1 MAKPFPSD
9 FYVVCAT
16 VIPVLFLAL
25 VVQGGTYE
33 AMLNAAR
40 NAARALPRRTWNYV
54 LARFLPWVAYL
65 AVAGALG
72 GELLSLLALFSGSDT
87 YQPRLVVLITT
98 ISLMGVVA
106 AAPAWRWWQVRRA
119 VARQRLR
126 PVVGLPGSPQ
136 FGFGARLRP
145 LWTARDLAAE
155 QIRAILRD
163 AGCPEFGRMRD
174 GFVVEGGEEGEP
186 FLVACTVSHDA
197 RAARQMAIYE
207 DALSAAGYR
216 VVPFPADE
224 RGLQIWTVKVN
235 GPSEGEAG
243 QASAAL

>member
-9 FYVVCAT
+9 FYVVCAI

-72 GELLSLLALFSGSDT
+72 GELLSLLALFSDSDT

-126 PVVGLPGSPQ
+126 PVVGLPGSPSSAS
-136 FGFGARLRP
+136 AR
-145 LWTARDLAAE
+145 ACDLCG
-155 QIRAILRD
+155 RHVILLPSRYGPSCGMPGVRNS
-163 AGCPEFGRMRD
+163 AGCEMD
-174 GFVVEGGEEGEP
+174 
-186 FLVACTVSHDA
+186 L
-197 RAARQMAIYE
+197 
-207 DALSAAGYR
+207 
-216 VVPFPADE
+216 
-224 RGLQIWTVKVN
+224 
-235 GPSEGEAG
+235 
-243 QASAAL
+243 

>member
-145 LWTARDLAAE
+145 LWTARVLLAG
-155 QIRAILRD
+155 RYGPSCGMPGVRNS
-163 AGCPEFGRMRD
+163 AGCEMD
-174 GFVVEGGEEGEP
+174 
-186 FLVACTVSHDA
+186 S
-197 RAARQMAIYE
+197 
-207 DALSAAGYR
+207 
-216 VVPFPADE
+216 
-224 RGLQIWTVKVN
+224 
-235 GPSEGEAG
+235 
-243 QASAAL
+243 